1 VKTVRDALFIITL
14 FVILFYQIALI
25 DYIGPT
31 LNITGAAGRL
41 IAFISFGAIGY
52 AAIIFPLILFVST
65 VDWKIDG
72 KFQPHL
78 LWGILGILFLPILFW
93 SQHDNSYLIAHRF
106 FPSGFIGNFISLK
119 LVSIIGDYPTK
130 IFAGVFSIF
139 CFYQFRYS
147 TSFNRITVDIIKI
160 AKTVQGVI
168 IRKEIGNSE
177 TESDSRP
184 QAEASAE
191 EKSKPIIRETAHVS
205 EKPRDDSYE
214 IVNKTEET
222 DQQILPVEKNN
233 SDEIDKNKSVQ
244 IDKNYLFPDSNFLNR
259 NGANAIVDKNDLRQK
274 ADILTDKLKRFGIDG
289 KVTSIHPGPVITMF
303 EYQPASTVKIS
314 KIINLADDLAMAM
327 EALSVRIVAP
337 IPGKGVIGIEVSN
350 ERREIVHLSDVID
363 SSEFRNSDSP
373 LTMALGKDTEGYPI
387 VADLSKMPHLLIA
400 GSTGSG
406 KSVGLNAIITS
417 ILYKATPD
425 EVKFLMIDPKV
436 LELSVYDG
444 IPHML
449 IPVITDPNRAQ
460 VALAG
465 MVRKMEYRY
474 ALMGKK
480 GVKNIANYNKIVAD
494 DEKLPLLVVVIDELA
509 DLMMVSVKKVEM
521 AIARLAQMARAS
533 GIHLLVATQRPSV
546 DVLTGLIKANFSAR
560 IAFKVASK
568 IDSRT
573 IIDTSGS
580 EKLLG
585 KGDMLFL
592 APGTS
597 VPQRVHGAYISEYET
612 SKVTEFLRKNGEP
625 YYDESL
631 LRILDD
637 DQIDDDN
644 GDEFLNYQT
653 DDNDDNYQKA
663 IDIVLNDKKTSISYL
678 QRKLRIGY
686 NKSARYIEQMEK
698 DGIISAPDLHGRR
711 EILFKRG

>member
-1 VKTVRDALFIITL
+1 MKTVRDALFIIIL
-14 FVILFYQIALI
+14 FAILFYQIALI
-25 DYIGPT
+25 DYIGLT
-31 LNITGAAGRL
+31 LNITGTAGKL

-52 AAIIFPLILFVST
+52 AAIIFPLVLFVST
-65 VDWKIDG
+65 VDWKIES

-78 LWGILGILFLPILFW
+78 VWGILGILFLPILFW
-93 SQHDNSYLIAHRF
+93 SHYDNSYLVVHRF
-106 FPSGFIGNFISLK
+106 FPSGFIGNFISSK

-130 IFAGVFSIF
+130 IFAGAFSVF

-147 TSFNRITVDIIKI
+147 ALLNRITADLLRI
-160 AKTVQGVI
+160 AKTVQDVI
-168 IRKEIGNSE
+168 IRKKIENSE
-177 TESDSRP
+177 TESVNRP
-184 QAEASAE
+184 QTETTAE
-191 EKSKPIIRETAHVS
+191 EKNKPIIRETVPAS
-205 EKPRDDSYE
+205 EKSYTDSYE

-222 DQQILPVEKNN
+222 DQQILPVEKDN
-233 SDEIDKNKSVQ
+233 SDGIDKCKDIQVS
-244 IDKNYLFPDSNFLNR
+244 KNYLFPDSNFLNR

-274 ADILTDKLKRFGIDG
+274 ADILTDKLKRFGIEG

-363 SSEFRNSDSP
+363 SSEFRNSNSP

-460 VALAG
+460 TALAG

-509 DLMMVSVKKVEM
+509 DLMMISVKKVEM

-637 DQIDDDN
+637 DQTDDEN
-644 GDEFLNYQT
+644 GDEFLNYQA

-663 IDIVLNDKKTSISYL
+663 IDTVLNDKKTSISYL

-711 EILFKRG
+711 EILFKRV